1 MYWEED
7 KDNEPPEV
15 DDAVV
20 DLVFGIDCRCLPV
33 DHAYDLSQ
41 AIQHV
46 LPWLPNEP
54 SVGMHTIHG
63 AASGNGWVRPQG
75 PDDLLQLSR
84 RTKFTLRVPK
94 HRIEDTMELQGKTLD
109 VGGYPLVLKSA
120 TQRPLSVL
128 TTLFARYLATEHDLE
143 NEEQLLDW
151 VARRLQQLNIQPRK
165 LLCGTLHL
173 IKTPAGD
180 VQTRSLM
187 IADLDYDGS
196 LQLQKQGLGP
206 HRMLGCG
213 LFIPHKGIQALDL
226 D

>member
-7 KDNEPPEV
+7 KDSEPPEV
-15 DDAVV
+15 GDTVV
-20 DLVFGIDCRCLPV
+20 DLVFGTDCRCLPV
-33 DHAYDLSQ
+33 DHAYELSQ

-46 LPWLPNEP
+46 LPWLPDEP
-54 SVGMHTIHG
+54 HAGMHTIHG
-63 AASGNGWVRPQG
+63 AASGNGWVRPQA

-94 HRIEDTMELQGKTLD
+94 HRIGDAMELQGKTLD
-109 VGGYPLVLKSA
+109 VAGYPLVLKSA

-128 TTLFARYLATEHDLE
+128 TTLFARYLAMERDLDD
-143 NEEQLLDW
+143 EEQLLNW
-151 VARRLQQLNIQPRK
+151 AASQLQRLNIHPRK

-173 IKTPAGD
+173 IKTPMGD

-187 IADLDYDGS
+187 IADLDYDES
-196 LQLQKQGLGP
+196 LRLQEQGLGP

-213 LFIPHKGIQALDL
+213 LFIPHKGIQALDT

>member
-7 KDNEPPEV
+7 KDSQPPEV
-15 DDAVV
+15 GDAVV

-41 AIQHV
+41 AIQRV
-46 LPWLPNEP
+46 LPWLSGEP
-54 SVGMHTIHG
+54 LAGMHTIHG

-84 RTKFTLRVPK
+84 RTKFALRVPK
-94 HRIEDTMELQGKTLD
+94 HCIGDAMELQGATLD
-109 VGGYPLVLKSA
+109 VGAYPLVLKSP
-120 TQRPLSVL
+120 TRRPLSVL
-128 TTLFARYLATEHDLE
+128 TTLFARHLATDHDIE
-143 NEEQLLDW
+143 SEEQLLDW
-151 VARRLQQLNIQPRK
+151 VAGQLQRLNIQPRK
-165 LLCGTLHL
+165 LLCGTLRL

-187 IADLDYDGS
+187 IADLDYDES
-196 LQLQKQGLGP
+196 LRLQKQGLGP

-213 LFIPHKGIQALDL
+213 LFIPHKGIQSLD
-226 D
+226 